1 MSSNDIDALIESL
14 SPEQIK
20 ALSKVIRKPTIRR
33 IDNTA
38 RQKRQQV
45 NSLYFSAE
53 PSPYR
58 FDGSWKEYDGH
69 RDMIREQVMS
79 EVYNG
84 A

>member
-20 ALSKVIRKPTIRR
+20 ALTKVIKKPTIRVIHTSGR
-33 IDNTA
+33 E
-38 RQKRQQV
+38 KRLRV

-53 PSPYR
+53 PKPYT
-58 FDGSWKEYDGH
+58 FDGSWEEYNGH
-69 RDMIREQVMS
+69 RDMIRAQVLH

-84 A
+84 N

>member
-20 ALSKVIRKPTIRR
+20 ALTKVIKKPTIRR
-33 IDNTA
+33 IDSKHREN
-38 RQKRQQV
+38 RMKV

-53 PSPYR
+53 PSPHQ

-69 RDMIREQVMS
+69 RDMIREQVIR
-79 EVYNG
+79 EVYND
-84 A
+84 

>member
-20 ALSKVIRKPTIRR
+20 ALTKVIKKPTIRTVDSR
-33 IDNTA
+33 HREN
-38 RQKRQQV
+38 RMKV
-45 NSLYFSAE
+45 NNLYFSAE
-53 PSPYR
+53 PSPHQ

-69 RDMIREQVMS
+69 RDMIREQVFN

-84 A
+84 D